1 MAELVEH
8 QGLVV
13 EKEGDAVALHDQG
26 VVVKTEAGR
35 FATLGTDGNWHG
47 YVPSTQVRDILNGEG
62 QTLEGDDAAPFRPL
76 EAMAD
81 AKDVDVVGSEAA
93 APTGAID
100 DFSPGGGRGNEVTS
114 IETVDQGGS
123 TTTTIADSSGEHTAT
138 DSTGGNVGASS
149 DRPLTDVDPS
159 LAPATKDELD
169 RGGASGATSRGKRSS
184 S

>member
-100 DFSPGGGRGNEVTS
+100 DFSPGGGR
-114 IETVDQGGS
+114 
-123 TTTTIADSSGEHTAT
+123 